1 MSTAPQIKVDA
12 YDAACSS
19 IIAQCGGD
27 ARGAVKAL
35 LCANEL
41 LEADL
46 EKALRAASAGY
57 RRQGAVKPNVENNG
71 GVGKQPHVAFRE
83 LPSVL
88 T

>member
-1 MSTAPQIKVDA
+1 MKSGAAMSTAPQIEVDA
-12 YDAACSS
+12 YDAACSA

-57 RRQGAVKPNVENNG
+57 RRQGSVKRT
-71 GVGKQPHVAFRE
+71 VADKAE
-83 LPSVL
+83 
-88 T
+88 

>member
-1 MSTAPQIKVDA
+1 MSTAPQIEVDA
-12 YDAACSS
+12 YDAACSA

-46 EKALRAASAGY
+46 ARASTLRFAASTRSDHSNDVVKRAG
-57 RRQGAVKPNVENNG
+57 
-71 GVGKQPHVAFRE
+71 
-83 LPSVL
+83 
-88 T
+88 

>member
-1 MSTAPQIKVDA
+1 MSAVPRNEIDP
-12 YDAACSS
+12 YDAACSAV
-19 IIAQCGGD
+19 IAQCGGD

-57 RRQGAVKPNVENNG
+57 RRQGSAKRNVE
-71 GVGKQPHVAFRE
+71 K
-83 LPSVL
+83 
-88 T
+88 